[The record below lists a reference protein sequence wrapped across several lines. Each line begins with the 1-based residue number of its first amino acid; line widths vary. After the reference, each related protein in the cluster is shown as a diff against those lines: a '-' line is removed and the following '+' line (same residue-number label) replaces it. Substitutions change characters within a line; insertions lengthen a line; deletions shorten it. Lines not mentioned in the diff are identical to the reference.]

1 MATPTSGEISISDL
15 QNLYS
20 PVRTAPGSLG
30 DYYAGGSVVAAGERL
45 GGGPGAAIPSSGE
58 LSLSN
63 FYDLRATVHGAPF
76 VTASTA
82 AAVFDGI
89 DVSWTADTDGESA
102 NTWQVGWR
110 PSPST
115 DAYTY
120 ISTDYLGSPITST
133 SATVTIPSTPGGT
146 LHEVVVRGVNS
157 FGTGINSIGSDTAY
171 KKAPTA
177 DYVYD
182 SPINST
188 VGAIAG
194 QGISTMHVYAAVGAG
209 GATGTYMNTGG
220 DGTGGSE
227 SPFSYDS
234 GYWWWPHYA
243 YQVDMSG
250 AGGGGAGAIAY
261 YPTTIPVT
269 PSTPVT
275 ITVGQATTTSGGTT
289 TVNVGGTNYVVAG
302 GGAVGGSGGLVT
314 GGAPGSPAG
323 LPSTYI
329 PISSPSTSSY
339 SGATNGPQTTLN
351 WLQKGYTRSGWDH
364 PINPT
369 VPIPSTTTEPAQLTN
384 ADRAMYAL
392 GYATAG
398 DGGAGGSVTTGTD
411 ARSPT
416 HTNSGDG
423 YAGTSLEHNRPISAW
438 PGTFG
443 AMHGA
448 GAVGYS
454 ITVPNTSTVPG
465 LPGFVPIQ
473 GPAYPGSGSLTV
485 NKGYG
490 GNWKA
495 PAFPSVYGKIYYDG
509 SALSFGAATFPGH
522 EAFNHTPFPV
532 VNNPTYSELGGG
544 GFAWVRF
551 NGTPGT
557 IPSTN
562 YSEYTSPTQPGQHSA
577 NGISVPSSGH
587 TYFSK
592 WHAYPPTGPA
602 YTDPNSFATN
612 HMEPPAASGY
622 GASIGGGPA
631 LTPTPLQTN
640 KTQKVTYF
648 PLVSSSGVA
657 VDPGTLGQT
666 QTFTNHAV
674 TISPDKTNYAY
685 SAGGYGLFVPG
696 STDEGM
702 QTAIS
707 RFVFPSTSIT
717 SSVATLSTGRAGHFG
732 FSLGVSNQGYVGGGW
747 TGGIT
752 GSQTAVNT
760 MERFAFPSEA
770 TATEPNNIDTARMS
784 GASGASMDYGYVIAG
799 RSEYPAN
806 AGNVDYDHVTK
817 FTGASGSTSVSK
829 TDLAEYPVSGQLLA
843 WSTNGYVMTSD
854 QDQTGFATIPLAS
867 GQKSVGYGELRDRW
881 YGTLRNNGFF
891 SPSARDTEFAGTAV
905 SGKYSGFTLT
915 SGGRIERFPFASG
928 YVSADSTTELT
939 PASTSY
945 GYGYGAPGVG

>member
-15 QNLYS
+15 QTLYS

-63 FYDLRATVHGAPF
+63 FYDLRATVHGAPAI
-76 VTASTA
+76 TATTA
-82 AAVFDGI
+82 ASVFDGV
-89 DVSWTADTDGESA
+89 DLSWTADTDGESA
-102 NTWQVGWR
+102 NSWQIGWR

-146 LHEVVVRGVNS
+146 LHEFVVRGIND
-157 FGTGINSIGSDTAY
+157 FGTGVNSIGSDTAY

-194 QGISTMHVYAAVGAG
+194 QGISTMHIYAAVGAG
-209 GATGTYMNTGG
+209 GGTGSYMNTGG
-220 DGTGGSE
+220 DGTTGSE

-243 YQVDMSG
+243 YQVDMAGS
-250 AGGGGAGAIAY
+250 GGGGAGAIAY

-269 PSTPVT
+269 PSTPVS
-275 ITVGQATTTSGGTT
+275 ITVGSATVGAGGTT
-289 TVNVGGTNYVVAG
+289 TINVGGTNYVVASG
-302 GGAVGGSGGLVT
+302 GSVGGAGGMVT
-314 GGAPGSPAG
+314 GGSPGTPAG

-339 SGATNGPQTTLN
+339 SAATNGPQTTLN
-351 WLQKGYTRSGWDH
+351 WIQKGYVRRGWDT

-369 VPIPSTTTEPAQLTN
+369 VPIPSVTTEPVQLTSSHQ
-384 ADRAMYAL
+384 AMVAL
-392 GYATAG
+392 GYGTAG
-398 DGGAGGSVTTGTD
+398 DGGSAGSVPTGTD

-416 HTNSGDG
+416 HTNSGEG
-423 YAGTSLEHNRPISAW
+423 YAGVNLDHNRPISAW

-448 GAVGYS
+448 GAKGYS

-465 LPGFVPIQ
+465 LPGYVPIQ

-495 PAFPSVYGKIYYDG
+495 PSFPSLYGKVYYDG
-509 SALSFGAATFPGH
+509 GALSFGAATFPGH
-522 EAFNHTPFPV
+522 EAFNHTPSPIMTG
-532 VNNPTYSELGGG
+532 PATESAGG

-551 NGTPGT
+551 NGVDAP
-557 IPSTN
+557 ISAVS
-562 YSEYTSPTQPGQHSA
+562 YSEYTAPSWPGQHSA
-577 NGISVPSSGH
+577 NGTSVPSSGK

-592 WHAYPPTGPA
+592 FHTHHYLDPA
-602 YTDPNSFATN
+602 TPSDPFGIN
-612 HMEPPAASGY
+612 HQEPQGASGY

-631 LTPTPLQTN
+631 LTPVPTQTN
-640 KTQKVTYF
+640 KTKKVTYF
-648 PLVSSSGVA
+648 PLISSSGVA

-674 TISPDKTNYAY
+674 TISPDNTNYAY

-752 GSQTAVNT
+752 GPQASVNT

-770 TATEPNNIDTARMS
+770 TATEPNNIGTARMS
-784 GASGASMDYGYVIAG
+784 GASGASMDYGYTIAG
-799 RSEYPAN
+799 RSKYPSAS
-806 AGNVDYDHVTK
+806 GNVDYDDITK
-817 FTGASGSTSVSK
+817 FAGASGSTSTTQS
-829 TDLAEYPVSGQLLA
+829 DLAEYPVSGNLLA
-843 WSTNGYVMTSD
+843 WSTLGYIMTSD
-854 QDQTGFATIPLAS
+854 ADQTGFATVPLAS
-867 GQKSVGYGELRDRW
+867 GQKSVGYGELRDKW
-881 YGTLRNNGFF
+881 YGTLRNNGFM
-891 SPSARDTEFAGTAV
+891 SPAARDTEFAGTAV
-905 SGKYSGFTLT
+905 SGRYAGFTLT

-928 YVSADSTTELT
+928 YTSADSTTELS
-939 PASTSY
+939 PASTTY